1 MYNLAPRLHFDSM
14 GPSEISLAL
23 NSYLMRI
30 TPSMCVMKA
39 NIHVSPICIVECN
52 RIFYLLAASVE

>member
-14 GPSEISLAL
+14 GPYEISLAV

-30 TPSMCVMKA
+30 TPSMCFVKSTFA
-39 NIHVSPICIVECN
+39 NVYS
-52 RIFYLLAASVE
+52 